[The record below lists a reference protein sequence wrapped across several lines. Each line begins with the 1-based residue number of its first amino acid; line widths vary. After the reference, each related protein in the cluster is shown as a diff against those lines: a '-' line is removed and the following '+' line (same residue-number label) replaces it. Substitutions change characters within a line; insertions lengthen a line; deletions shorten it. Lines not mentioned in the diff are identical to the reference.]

1 MTKYEVAQRLRDARL
16 AAGLSRSEVAKT
28 INRSIKIIGHW
39 ETGYSAPDIETLMM
53 LLDLY
58 GIDANTFFNV
68 EPKEGYSSSELLNLI
83 GQLTPQEQEQFLPLV
98 RAGICRAFTRHP
110 QKAKKPPALAGGSV
124 KRQPE

>member
-1 MTKYEVAQRLRDARL
+1 
-16 AAGLSRSEVAKT
+16 
-28 INRSIKIIGHW
+28 
-39 ETGYSAPDIETLMM
+39 MM

-83 GQLTPQEQEQFLPLV
+83 GQLTPQEQEQFLLLV

-124 KRQPE
+124 KRYPE

>member
-1 MTKYEVAQRLRDARL
+1 
-16 AAGLSRSEVAKT
+16 
-28 INRSIKIIGHW
+28 
-39 ETGYSAPDIETLMM
+39 MM

-83 GQLTPQEQEQFLPLV
+83 GQLTPQEQEQFLLLV

-110 QKAKKPPALAGGSV
+110 QKAKKPPAKAGGSV
-124 KRQPE
+124 KRYPE